1 MVIHLAYFVL
11 FMRPAGLEP
20 AQVYTH
26 CPLKTAR
33 LPFRHDRRTISSLSN
48 VCWNFNLKGLIFR
61 DIFHIIA
68 IRVHLA
74 HSRVA
79 GDGTLCIRK

>member
-1 MVIHLAYFVL
+1 MLGDGEFAFITAQKYLDLQPQKHPRWINHLGCFIL

-33 LPFRHDRRTISSLSN
+33 LPFRHDRRTISVYQMFVGIS
-48 VCWNFNLKGLIFR
+48 I
-61 DIFHIIA
+61 
-68 IRVHLA
+68 
-74 HSRVA
+74 
-79 GDGTLCIRK
+79 

>member
-33 LPFRHDRRTISSLSN
+33 LPFRHDRRTLLDYQMFAGIS
-48 VCWNFNLKGLIFR
+48 I
-61 DIFHIIA
+61 
-68 IRVHLA
+68 
-74 HSRVA
+74 
-79 GDGTLCIRK
+79 

>member
-1 MVIHLAYFVL
+1 MDNHLAYFVL

-33 LPFRHDRRTISSLSN
+33 LPFRHDRRTLLVYQMFCGIS
-48 VCWNFNLKGLIFR
+48 I
-61 DIFHIIA
+61 
-68 IRVHLA
+68 
-74 HSRVA
+74 
-79 GDGTLCIRK
+79 

>member
-1 MVIHLAYFVL
+1 MVIHLGYFVI

-33 LPFRHDRRTISSLSN
+33 LPFRHDRTTIL
-48 VCWNFNLKGLIFR
+48 VYQIFGG
-61 DIFHIIA
+61 ISI
-68 IRVHLA
+68 
-74 HSRVA
+74 
-79 GDGTLCIRK
+79 